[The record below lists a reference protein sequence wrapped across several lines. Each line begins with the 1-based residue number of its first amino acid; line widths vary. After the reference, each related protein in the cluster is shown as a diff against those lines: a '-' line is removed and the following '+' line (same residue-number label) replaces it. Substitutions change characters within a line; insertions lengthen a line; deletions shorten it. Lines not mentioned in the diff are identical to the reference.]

1 MRLLSHGEPLIPP
14 DIRISYPAVRYVLR
28 IRISFVWKGCLAFGT
43 MPIPATVVTNAYLA
57 AAVTRLPVTAQS
69 RSTANRQGIK
79 YPPVRAIRNV
89 KVKQKVS
96 GRFRSTNGAFRFAVL
111 RSITDTVIK
120 NDLNVLNSLK
130 IIANLQ
136 TDL

>member
-1 MRLLSHGEPLIPP
+1 MVMPDRERSFQQILYPKRLF
-14 DIRISYPAVRYVLR
+14 R
-28 IRISFVWKGCLAFGT
+28 CLAFGT
-43 MPIPATVVTNAYLA
+43 MPIPATVVTNAAYLA

>member
-1 MRLLSHGEPLIPP
+1 M
-14 DIRISYPAVRYVLR
+14 D
-28 IRISFVWKGCLAFGT
+28 
-43 MPIPATVVTNAYLA
+43 NA
-57 AAVTRLPVTAQS
+57 S
-69 RSTANRQGIK
+69 E
-79 YPPVRAIRNV
+79 RAIRNV

-96 GRFRSTNGAFRFAVL
+96 GQFRSTNGAFRFAVL

-120 NDLNVLNSLK
+120 NDLNVFNSLK